1 LLQFIFYLFNIMVFL
16 HIDKLNAYKNIKNS
30 NSNLV
35 NQLDFFI
42 NKPNNKVF
50 ILIYMEGCGPCMVTR
65 PEWEKLKNVLHKK
78 FLNRKDI
85 IIVDIDRNVVEN
97 VKYIKSKPN
106 SFPTIRFITN
116 NGNSVENYEDSNIKD
131 DGKYTIDSFVEWIKL
146 KTGEN
151 NITTSEIGNN
161 DKKNNNSRR
170 SSNRRRRSITNNRR
184 NRRRIRNRRNR
195 SMKIKV

>member
-1 LLQFIFYLFNIMVFL
+1 MVFL
-16 HIDKLNAYKNIKNS
+16 HIDKSNAYKNVKKS

-35 NQLDFFI
+35 NQLDFLI

-65 PEWEKLKNVLHKK
+65 PEWEKLKNVLHQN

-85 IIVDIDRNVVEN
+85 IIVDIDRNVVDN

-116 NGNSVENYEDSNIKD
+116 NGNSVENYEDSDIKEE
-131 DGKYTIDSFVEWIKL
+131 GKYTIDSFVEWIKL

-151 NITTSEIGNN
+151 NITTSEMGNDN
-161 DKKNNNSRR
+161 KKSRRRNSSSRRRNSSRRRRRSGSRR
-170 SSNRRRRSITNNRR
+170 SSSSRSIR
-184 NRRRIRNRRNR
+184 NI
-195 SMKIKV
+195 

>member
-1 LLQFIFYLFNIMVFL
+1 MVFL
-16 HIDKLNAYKNIKNS
+16 HIDKSNAYKNIKNS

-151 NITTSEIGNN
+151 NITTSEIGN
-161 DKKNNNSRR
+161 DKKNKSSRR

-184 NRRRIRNRRNR
+184 NSRRNRRNR

>member
-1 LLQFIFYLFNIMVFL
+1 MVFL
-16 HIDKLNAYKNIKNS
+16 HIDKSNAYKNVKKS

-35 NQLDFFI
+35 NQLDFLI

-65 PEWEKLKNVLHKK
+65 PEWEKLKNVLHQN

-85 IIVDIDRNVVEN
+85 IIVDIDRNVVDN

-116 NGNSVENYEDSNIKD
+116 NGNSVENYEDSDIKEE
-131 DGKYTIDSFVEWIKL
+131 GKYKIDSFVEWIKL

-151 NITTSEIGNN
+151 NITTSEMGNDN
-161 DKKNNNSRR
+161 KKRRRNSSSRRNSRRRGSSSRR
-170 SSNRRRRSITNNRR
+170 SSSSTRSRRRRSRR
-184 NRRRIRNRRNR
+184 NI
-195 SMKIKV
+195 

>member
-1 LLQFIFYLFNIMVFL
+1 MVFL
-16 HIDKLNAYKNIKNS
+16 HIDKSNAYKNIKNSNS

-42 NKPNNKVF
+42 NKPNNKIF

-151 NITTSEIGNN
+151 NITTSEIGN
-161 DKKNNNSRR
+161 DKKNKSSRR
-170 SSNRRRRSITNNRR
+170 RRGNNRRSITNNRR
-184 NRRRIRNRRNR
+184 RSSNRRSRRN
-195 SMKIKV
+195 SDKINKSRRNI

>member
-1 LLQFIFYLFNIMVFL
+1 MVFL
-16 HIDKLNAYKNIKNS
+16 HIDKSNAYKNIKNSNS

-151 NITTSEIGNN
+151 NITTSEIGN
-161 DKKNNNSRR
+161 DKKNKSSRR
-170 SSNRRRRSITNNRR
+170 RRGNNRRSITNNRR
-184 NRRRIRNRRNR
+184 RSSNRRNRRN
-195 SMKIKV
+195 SDKINKSRRNI